1 MKKLNESEI
10 KTLARDLMF
19 ELSDKEAKEFSE
31 NSENFFFNLELVE
44 AIDTEGVQPMSY
56 PLDSVF
62 GTLRE
67 DVVDHVL
74 DIEDAFKNA
83 PKTEGDYVEVVQVI
97 QK

>member
-1 MKKLNESEI
+1 
-10 KTLARDLMF
+10 
-19 ELSDKEAKEFSE
+19 
-31 NSENFFFNLELVE
+31 
-44 AIDTEGVQPMSY
+44 MSY
-56 PLDSVF
+56 PLDNVF

-67 DVVDHVL
+67 DVVDHTL